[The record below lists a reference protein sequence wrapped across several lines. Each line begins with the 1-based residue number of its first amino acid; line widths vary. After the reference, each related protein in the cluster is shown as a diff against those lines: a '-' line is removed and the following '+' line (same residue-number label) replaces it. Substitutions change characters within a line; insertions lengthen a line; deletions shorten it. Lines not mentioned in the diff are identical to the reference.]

1 MELVAKGAQ
10 DLPLIGNPQ
19 MTYFKQV
26 FKRHTNFSR
35 NSIRVALD
43 GGTQFGTKLTCKIPR
58 SGDLLYNLVLELD
71 FPELTD
77 TSGGTDTEHY
87 IQYIPNVGFAA
98 IDYVDFKIQ
107 GTTIDKQY
115 GEWMYI
121 WSQLSHSYDKRQ
133 TYDYMTKAS
142 AQNGPFTAYVP
153 LQLWFCRNYGS
164 ALPLVALQYHDV
176 ELDIQLKPLSQLYY
190 FGELKYYDL
199 ELVEALPVPPN
210 AKEYS
215 PDLTVGATHRYS
227 RGTTGLAFNT
237 ATTPSTRKLVYT
249 AADGSTAE
257 TDIIGFPLSTYIDL
271 DIELPTSGLTEAH
284 LAPTY
289 TLTGTPEFADIRL
302 YADYIFLDT
311 YEQKYFAQNDHRYL
325 IEQVQF
331 SEDEPL
337 SSGSTSKILK
347 LKFNL
352 PIKELIWVKQITEN
366 YNNNLLLNFE
376 STPDQYYELPQEDIT
391 GFSLRFN
398 NEDRIQERHGEYFRL
413 LQPLEHHTNVPKDK
427 YIYLY
432 SFALHPEEIQPSG
445 ASNFSKIDK
454 VNLLYTLRNGTRA
467 SNFRIYAVNYNIL
480 RIENGMGGV
489 AFAN

>member
-1 MELVAKGAQ
+1 MSTSRGALMELVAKGTQ

-26 FKRHTNFSR
+26 YKRHTNFSR
-35 NSIRVALD
+35 NSIQVSLD
-43 GGTQFGTKLTCKIPR
+43 GGVQFGTKLTCKIPR

-71 FPELTD
+71 FPELTAD
-77 TSGGTDTEHY
+77 GSDSEHY

-133 TYDYMTKAS
+133 TYDYMTKAT
-142 AQNGPFTAYVP
+142 AQNGPFTAYIP

-164 ALPLVALQYHDV
+164 ALPIVALQYHDV
-176 ELDIQLKPLSQLYY
+176 ELDIQLKPLNKLYY
-190 FGELKYYDL
+190 FGEMRYYDL
-199 ELVEALPVPPN
+199 TYVSEP
-210 AKEYS
+210 S
-215 PDLTVGATHRYS
+215 PGVYRYTRGAS
-227 RGTTGLAFNT
+227 GLSFN
-237 ATTPSTRKLVYT
+237 PSTDETKRRLIYT

-257 TDIIGFPLSTYIDL
+257 TTINNFVNVSQIDL
-271 DIELPTSGLTEAH
+271 DTQLPTSGLTEAH
-284 LAPTY
+284 IKPTY
-289 TLTGTPEFADIRL
+289 LLTGNPEFIDIRL
-302 YADYIFLDT
+302 FADYIFLDT
-311 YEQKYFAQNDHRYL
+311 YEQKHFAQNDHRYL

-331 SEDEPL
+331 SEDEVIEQDE
-337 SSGSTSKILK
+337 TSKIFK

-352 PIKELIWVKQITEN
+352 PIKELIWIKQINEN
-366 YNNNLLLNFE
+366 YNNNLLFNFE
-376 STPDQYYELPQEDIT
+376 GTPDQLYELPQEDIT
-391 GFSLRFN
+391 GFTLKFN
-398 NEDRIQERHGEYFRL
+398 NEDRIQERNGEYFRL

-432 SFALHPEEIQPSG
+432 SFSLYPEDINPSG

-454 VNLLYTLRNGTRA
+454 VNLIYTMRSGVRA
-467 SNFRIYAVNYNIL
+467 GNIRVYGLNYNIL

>member
-1 MELVAKGAQ
+1 MSTSRGALMELVAKGTQ

-35 NSIRVALD
+35 NSIQVSLD

-71 FPELTD
+71 FPELTAD
-77 TSGGTDTEHY
+77 GSDSEHY

-98 IDYVDFKIQ
+98 IDYVEFKIQ
-107 GTTIDKQY
+107 GQTIDKQY

-121 WSQLSHSYDKRQ
+121 WTQLSNAYDKRA

-142 AQNGPFTAYVP
+142 AQNGPFTVYMP

-164 ALPLVALQYHDV
+164 SLPLVALQYHDV
-176 ELDIQLKPLSQLYY
+176 ELDIQLKPLNKLYY
-190 FGELKYYDL
+190 FGEMRYF
-199 ELVEALPVPPN
+199 
-210 AKEYS
+210 
-215 PDLTVGATHRYS
+215 DLTFVSGTGPYRYT
-227 RGTTGLAFNT
+227 RGSSGLSFNPST
-237 ATTPSTRKLVYT
+237 IVSTRKYVYT
-249 AADGSTAE
+249 AADGSIAE
-257 TDIIGFPLSTYIDL
+257 TTINDFVDAST
-271 DIELPTSGLTEAH
+271 IELNTELPSSGLTGGH
-284 LAPTY
+284 IKPTY
-289 TLTGTPEFADIRL
+289 LLTGSPEFSDIRL
-302 YADYIFLDT
+302 FADYIFLDT

-325 IEQVQF
+325 IEQLQF
-331 SEDEPL
+331 SENITYQNGE
-337 SSGSTSKILK
+337 TNKIVK

-352 PIKELIWVKQITEN
+352 PIKELVWVKQINEN

-376 STPDQYYELPQEDIT
+376 GTPDQLYELPQEDIS
-391 GFSLRFN
+391 GFTLRFN
-398 NEDRIQERHGEYFRL
+398 NEDRIQERNGEYFRL
-413 LQPLEHHTNVPKDK
+413 LQPLEHHTNTPKDK

-432 SFALHPEEIQPSG
+432 SFSLNPEEIQPSG

-454 VNLLYTLRNGTRA
+454 VNLIYSMRSSVRGGNI
-467 SNFRIYAVNYNIL
+467 RIYGINYNIL
-480 RIENGMGGV
+480 RVENGMGGI